1 MIRGVFLSVNKS
13 EIYDKPFQTYDQLLI
28 NLESKNI
35 IIDNRE
41 LALRTLSNQSYY
53 GIVNGYKNM
62 FPTDTSGDKFTIPVK
77 FTDLYAVQLIDAN
90 LSSVILKYILY
101 IEKSLK
107 SKISYI
113 VAQNYGVFTD
123 ETDLNNLDIDDYLNE
138 THYSRSTGRRKAVTR
153 RLKEDIT
160 KHPTATI
167 KHYIKTKN
175 HLPPWIIT
183 TNIPFGDMIQW
194 YSILLDDDKTYVT
207 EQFVRNSSIN
217 IEDKK
222 EFLRKAFDLLKEY
235 RNTYAH
241 GNRTFNAT
249 MSSFLPK
256 RQTLILFN
264 GIISEEEYTSG
275 RGKNDIFSV
284 ILILIELLNDNYLIS
299 NLIYDLGL
307 IFSPYDNSKIA
318 GKSILET
325 FTLPDDLFDRLPQA
339 ARIIN

>member
-1 MIRGVFLSVNKS
+1 MNKS

-167 KHYIKTKN
+167 KHYIKT
-175 HLPPWIIT
+175 
-183 TNIPFGDMIQW
+183 
-194 YSILLDDDKTYVT
+194 
-207 EQFVRNSSIN
+207 
-217 IEDKK
+217 
-222 EFLRKAFDLLKEY
+222 
-235 RNTYAH
+235 
-241 GNRTFNAT
+241 
-249 MSSFLPK
+249 
-256 RQTLILFN
+256 
-264 GIISEEEYTSG
+264 
-275 RGKNDIFSV
+275 
-284 ILILIELLNDNYLIS
+284 
-299 NLIYDLGL
+299 
-307 IFSPYDNSKIA
+307 
-318 GKSILET
+318 
-325 FTLPDDLFDRLPQA
+325 
-339 ARIIN
+339 